1 LLQLFAVL
9 VPTTCDNLWGQILR
23 QSKLGPTRN
32 WESFRF
38 PEHIRFR
45 PSRLFPR
52 PRPCA
57 SVRSMQL
64 RRTNQIILAHCVGFT
79 LLTLVLAAT
88 ADVRLS
94 LTPRF
99 VPGEV
104 LRYRIE
110 SRTTTTGKT
119 TTPIVNPEG
128 GSQSTQAI
136 HMVVRMD
143 TLSVGP
149 SGKVRFR
156 ATYEKS
162 SAESESDALDLSA
175 SSMAD
180 QYNRFEGRSIELT
193 MEPGGQFTDL
203 QDTEAAPTGQSASGQ
218 PGDDPVLALLQ
229 GLSLGSVLPAKGV
242 AVGQKWT
249 SEQPIAGALLSG
261 LVRRTE
267 SSYLRNEPCGS
278 SGGSKAS
285 ASQSGVRADD
295 CAVILTHFEI
305 LRHGSAHSDATPD
318 DYRRNGLRTSGTW
331 TGSGESLDSISLST
345 ELLVS
350 STHTSTQEMDYQITS
365 ASTGSSIHHVG
376 KVRSQSEVNLLPDQ
390 P

>member
-1 LLQLFAVL
+1 M
-9 VPTTCDNLWGQILR
+9 
-23 QSKLGPTRN
+23 
-32 WESFRF
+32 
-38 PEHIRFR
+38 
-45 PSRLFPR
+45 
-52 PRPCA
+52 
-57 SVRSMQL
+57 RS
-64 RRTNQIILAHCVGFT
+64 RRTYRSILAHSVGFT
-79 LLTLVLAAT
+79 LVTLVLAAT
-88 ADVRLS
+88 AGERVRF
-94 LTPRF
+94 TPKF

-110 SRTTTTGKT
+110 TRTTTTGKT

-136 HMVVRMD
+136 HMVVRLD
-143 TLSVGP
+143 TLGVAP
-149 SGKVRFR
+149 SGEVRFR

-162 SAESESDALDLSA
+162 SADSESDALDLSA
-175 SSMAD
+175 SSFAD
-180 QYNRFEGRSIELT
+180 QYNGLEGRSAELT

-203 QDTEAAPTGQSASGQ
+203 QGGGTAPAGRPTPSNE

-229 GLSLGSVLPAKGV
+229 GLSVGGVLPARGV
-242 AVGQKWT
+242 AVGEKWT

-261 LVRRTE
+261 LIRRTE

-278 SGGSKAS
+278 SAGSKAS
-285 ASQSGVRADD
+285 VSGSAARADD

-305 LRHGSAHSDATPD
+305 IRRGSTHSDATPD

-331 TGSGESLDSISLST
+331 TGSGESLVSISLST
-345 ELLVS
+345 HRLIT

-365 ASTGSSIHHVG
+365 SSTGSSIHHVG
-376 KVRSQSEVNLLPDQ
+376 KVQSQSEISLVRDQ